1 MKMHDC
7 MCNELQD
14 LLLFDFH
21 LSLCLPEF
29 HKSISGIADMDSLI
43 KTDFIKTTFFI
54 LVMWP

>member
-1 MKMHDC
+1 MHDC

-21 LSLCLPEF
+21 LSLCPPEL
-29 HKSISGIADMDSLI
+29 HKSISGIEDMDSLI
-43 KTDFIKTTFFI
+43 KTDFIKTPFFI